1 MANILD
7 TLFLLFYAFRV
18 TPDIHGSARNKNHF
32 FHWIFMLQFTP
43 LIRSDKRYPFF
54 LPGLA
59 M

>member
-32 FHWIFMLQFTP
+32 FSLDIHVTIHSP
-43 LIRSDKRYPFF
+43 Y
-54 LPGLA
+54 
-59 M
+59 